1 MIEQKKCKGSGKAKG
16 HGCGKMVKAKF
27 RKYGLGM
34 ECKCY
39 HKWLL
44 NTDVGQSIVAQTT
57 LQATKNRRS
66 LEDAKAESKN
76 KDSLSYLLVNVRN
89 VVHKYIKLRDKGQDC
104 ISCGSKWHSDF
115 QAGHFY
121 KAELFSQLKFF
132 DLNIHGQCPKCNI
145 FLEGNLNEYSL
156 RLRKKLGKHK
166 YLMLVKMAE
175 SCKKDTKFKWD
186 KFKLKEQREV
196 YKEKIKMLKSVQN

>member
-1 MIEQKKCKGSGKAKG
+1 MIEYKKCKGSGKAKG

-57 LQATKNRRS
+57 LRATKNRRS

-76 KDSLSYLLVNVRN
+76 KRLIVAGWINGVRLIDN
-89 VVHKYIKLRDKGQDC
+89 MPMGE
-104 ISCGSKWHSDF
+104 SK
-115 QAGHFY
+115 
-121 KAELFSQLKFF
+121 
-132 DLNIHGQCPKCNI
+132 
-145 FLEGNLNEYSL
+145 
-156 RLRKKLGKHK
+156 
-166 YLMLVKMAE
+166 
-175 SCKKDTKFKWD
+175 
-186 KFKLKEQREV
+186 
-196 YKEKIKMLKSVQN
+196 